1 MCNGNVELRVRVSIR
16 FPKLCV
22 GFPLCVLFPG
32 PILTKRL
39 LGGNLADGR
48 FVYAKLH
55 FALQIALRRLR
66 GASRDPES
74 GLVALRGAFS

>member
-1 MCNGNVELRVRVSIR
+1 M
-16 FPKLCV
+16 FPKLRV
-22 GFPLCVLFPG
+22 GFPFSRLFPG

-39 LGGNLADGR
+39 LGAWPAGSRREAGGKPADGR
-48 FVYAKLH
+48 LVYAKLH